1 MSGAGRRRRGPRTA
15 GFALVQALFLIVV
28 VAVLAAV
35 ALRISMGQQQTV
47 VAAMQQARALAAA
60 RAGIDWGA
68 YTALNSSCTGTTL
81 NLTEASLAGYT
92 VVVTCTDTPFADGSN
107 TYHSYSISATASIGT
122 YGTSDFVQRMVRAT
136 FTNAS

>member
-1 MSGAGRRRRGPRTA
+1 MSRAEAARRTA
-15 GFALVQALFLIVV
+15 GFALVPALFLLVV

-68 YTALNSSCTGTTL
+68 YSALNGSCTGTTL
-81 NLTEASLAGYT
+81 NLTEASLAGFT
-92 VVVTCTDTPFADGSN
+92 VVVACTDTSFTDGSN
-107 TYHSYSISATASIGT
+107 TYHSYSIAATASSGT
-122 YGTSDFVQRMVRAT
+122 YGTSNFVQRAVRAT
-136 FTNAS
+136 FTNAA